1 MHYKTTDTRP
11 AIRPNRLI
19 WEHANSFKDAA
30 LLCQEQGL
38 PQPMAVNAALAIE
51 LYLKSFLALNVIST
65 LDRNMGFASERDH
78 IFTSLLNK
86 FKVGDKALFLDQLT
100 KVKPETNWLEQFQ
113 KFDHTFVKIRYW
125 YETGNNQLINPDIVD
140 LAVSVGEAVLAV
152 GNVKHA

>member
-1 MHYKTTDTRP
+1 MHNNTTYTRP

-19 WEHANSFKDAA
+19 WAHANSFKDAA

-51 LYLKSFLALNVIST
+51 LYLKSFLALNVISS

-86 FKVGDKALFLDQLT
+86 FKADDKVLLLDQLA

-125 YETGNNQLINPDIVD
+125 YETGNNQSINPDIVD